1 MLSRRFG
8 LAALLFLVWVSPAML
23 PSKSPLGNGIGL
35 VHGCG
40 GGNGGGGSGGG
51 STNGQDAQAGIMI
64 APGTIL
70 DAASFRVDENGVAGT
85 VRVPD
90 PTGNLTRQR
99 LQRARGALDADIAK
113 ASKLR
118 KVSLT
123 RLERAVAAQ
132 LDKNRRPTDE
142 MLRLAGLTRIKYVFF
157 YPDSG
162 DIVVAGPAE
171 GWFQDLTGRFIG
183 LVTSRPVL
191 ELQDLVVA
199 LRAFAPGKDER
210 GVVGCSI
217 DPTPEGLARMQKFL
231 REIRPHVTPNDAQL
245 IVDGLHTSLGLQKVS
260 ILGVSPATHFAQV
273 MLEADYRMKL
283 IGIGAE
289 YPGVKKMKSFVDLAN
304 PSQIS
309 ASALQ
314 RWWFVP
320 DYKCVRVSEDH
331 LAMALE
337 GEGVKLVGED
347 EVVGTNGQR
356 TAQGHSGRASQ
367 MFTHG
372 FTQKYPEL
380 SRRKPI
386 YAQLRNL
393 VDMSI
398 AAAHILREDYYGKA
412 GWNMEVFGDEN
423 LFPVEVYQ
431 VPAEV
436 DTVVTSAWKG
446 SRLVTPVGGGVRI
459 EAPQALEPTNVLAD
473 EGGKVNQAR
482 HETVLDGLQPGQ
494 WWWD

>member
-8 LAALLFLVWVSPAML
+8 LAALLFLVWLAPALM
-23 PSKSPLGNGIGL
+23 PSKSPLGNGIGQ

-40 GGNGGGGSGGG
+40 GSSGGSGG
-51 STNGQDAQAGIMI
+51 QQEQAGIMI
-64 APGTIL
+64 APGTVL
-70 DAASFRVDENGVAGT
+70 DAASFRIDKNGVAGT

-90 PTGNLTRQR
+90 PTGSLTRQR
-99 LQRARGALDADIAK
+99 LQQAKGALHADIAK
-113 ASKLR
+113 ASKFR

-123 RLERAVAAQ
+123 RLERAVAGQ
-132 LDKNRRPTDE
+132 LDKNRQPTDE
-142 MLRLAGLTRIKYVFF
+142 MLRLAGLTRIQYVFF

-162 DIVVAGPAE
+162 DVVVAGPAE

-183 LVTSRPVL
+183 MVTNRPVL

-217 DPTPEGLARMQKFL
+217 DPKPEGLARMQQFL
-231 REIRPHVTPNDAQL
+231 REIRPRATPDSEQE
-245 IVDGLHTSLGLQKVS
+245 IVEGLQSSLGLQKVS

-283 IGIGAE
+283 IGIGVE
-289 YPGVKKMKSFVDLAN
+289 HPGVKKMKSFVDLAN

-320 DYKCVRVSEDH
+320 DYKCVRISEDR

-347 EVVGTNGQR
+347 EVVGANGQR

-372 FTQKYPEL
+372 FSQKYPEL
-380 SRRKPI
+380 ARRKPI

-398 AAAHILREDYYGKA
+398 AAAHVLREDYYGKA
-412 GWNMEVFGDEN
+412 GWNMEVFGDEK
-423 LFPVEVYQ
+423 LFPVEIY
-431 VPAEV
+431 PAPTEV
-436 DTVVTSAWKG
+436 DTVVTSLWKG
-446 SRLVTPVGGGVRI
+446 NKLVTPVGGGVRI

-473 EGGKVNQAR
+473 EGGKVDQVR
-482 HETVLDGLQPGQ
+482 HETVLDGLQAGQ